1 MLTLIYI
8 DKDYEAIR
16 WLIKFDFTY
25 PQLRF
30 QVSLVLS

>member
-1 MLTLIYI
+1 MLSLIYI
-8 DKDYEAIR
+8 DKDYESIR
-16 WLIKFDFTY
+16 WLIKFGFTY